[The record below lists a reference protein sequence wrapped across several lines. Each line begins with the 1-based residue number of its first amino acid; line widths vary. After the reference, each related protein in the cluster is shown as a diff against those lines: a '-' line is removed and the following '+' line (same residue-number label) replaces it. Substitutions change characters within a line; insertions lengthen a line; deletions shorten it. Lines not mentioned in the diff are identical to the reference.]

1 MSEDDEAA
9 DITNGKKI
17 KADYPFKSKA
27 NANQEES
34 KSQTPNAALMS
45 PPDNKQPDGPDASES
60 VLDDE
65 DTETEEVAAGEVEG
79 ADKDAD
85 DAEREIWRKI
95 E

>member
-34 KSQTPNAALMS
+34 KLQT
-45 PPDNKQPDGPDASES
+45 PDNKQPDGPDASES

>member
-1 MSEDDEAA
+1 MSEDDEAT
-9 DITNGKKI
+9 DITNGKKP

-34 KSQTPNAALMS
+34 KSPGPSADLM
-45 PPDNKQPDGPDASES
+45 PLPEGKLPDGPDASES

-65 DTETEEVAAGEVEG
+65 DTETEEVAAGEAEG